1 MKSARAFV
9 FASGALLA
17 TLIVLALPAAA
28 DPQLQISNSAP
39 QFGQKIVVSGSGF
52 TPSSVAS
59 VSVCGNSAQR
69 GTKDCSRESSTSGV
83 DSNGRL
89 NVDLHVQPPP
99 VECPCVV
106 LVCVKG
112 NRTSMPIVLPSFI
125 ATETV
130 KSNGHPSA
138 KVTAIKLGNPAS
150 VSGQWGGPSTRP
162 VGITVTNSSET
173 PIQNIDLKIEREV
186 PLHGKSSNTE
196 SFLVDIPPG
205 SSKQIV
211 SEISLPVF
219 AAGSLVVRA
228 SVSAEG
234 SESFSEKIS
243 SSVFVAPW
251 YLLFAAAIAL
261 QLWVLTVIRRNEVLR
276 RNRKK
281 LVKLEESSCEESS
294 LA

>member
-1 MKSARAFV
+1 MKSARALV
-9 FASGALLA
+9 LVSGALIA

-28 DPQLQISNSAP
+28 DPQLQISNSSP

-52 TPSSVAS
+52 SPSSVAS

-69 GTKDCSRESSTSGV
+69 GTKDCSLESSTSGI

-99 VECPCVV
+99 VECSCVV
-106 LVCVKG
+106 SVSVKG
-112 NRTSMPIVLPSFI
+112 NRTSAPISLPSFI
-125 ATETV
+125 ATEIV
-130 KSNGHPSA
+130 KSIGHPSA

-150 VSGQWGGPSTRP
+150 VSGQWGGPTTRP
-162 VGITVTNSSET
+162 VGITVTNSSDT
-173 PIQNIDLKIEREV
+173 PIQNVDLKIEREV

-211 SEISLPVF
+211 TEISLPVF

-228 SVSAEG
+228 SVAAEG
-234 SESFSEKIS
+234 SESFSETSS

-251 YLLFAAAIAL
+251 YLLFAIAIAL
-261 QLWVLTVIRRNEVLR
+261 QLWVLTVVRRNEVLR

-281 LVKLEESSCEESS
+281 LNKLEESPCEESS
-294 LA
+294 LV